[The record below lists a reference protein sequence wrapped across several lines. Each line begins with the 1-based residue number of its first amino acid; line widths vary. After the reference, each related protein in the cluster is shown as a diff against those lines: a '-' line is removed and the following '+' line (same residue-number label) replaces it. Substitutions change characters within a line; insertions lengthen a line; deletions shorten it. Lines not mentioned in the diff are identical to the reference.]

1 MVIKMTLVGL
11 IQEKGFSRY
20 RLSKI
25 SGVPWATLSDI
36 CSGRTKFERCSAAT
50 LSKLSKALD
59 ISMEDLMLL
68 ETGNSMDE
76 EGKPVNKEYLE
87 TGLPESLQHS
97 LDEFIQ
103 GEKEQVSHMDC
114 LWGELYGSINAC
126 QWGGRITKEQ
136 ADYLRKKYL
145 FGDEEAE
152 ADD

>member
-1 MVIKMTLVGL
+1 MVIKMTLTGL

-76 EGKPVNKEYLE
+76 EGKPINKEYLE

-126 QWGGRITKEQ
+126 QWDGRITKEQ

-145 FGDEEAE
+145 FGNEEAE
-152 ADD
+152 TDD